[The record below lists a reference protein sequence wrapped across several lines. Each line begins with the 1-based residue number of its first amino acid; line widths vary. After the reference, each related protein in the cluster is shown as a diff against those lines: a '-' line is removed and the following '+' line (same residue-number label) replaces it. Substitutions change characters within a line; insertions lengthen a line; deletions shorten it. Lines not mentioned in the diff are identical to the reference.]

1 VRACVRARLRL
12 RLACVRVPVIV
23 RVRACVC
30 LCVRACVL
38 RLGFQGFLRVCV
50 RCWALR
56 FGRLTR
62 QGGVVHARDD
72 RERRVVERRAA
83 WVDGVRYPT
92 ERARR
97 RHRGTQPALAHA
109 QPRTRVRA
117 RAHTHTQPRTHAQ
130 PRTHT
135 RARTHSSAVAV
146 TAAASA
152 KVRRHRQLHREALP
166 TNCTRGFAC
175 VRTAYRASP
184 CEVRAFTR
192 GCASERRR
200 C

>member
-1 VRACVRARLRL
+1 MRACTSSSASCVC
-12 RLACVRVPVIV
+12 ACAC
-23 RVRACVC
+23 ACVC
-30 LCVRACVL
+30 VLVCACACVRACVL

-97 RHRGTQPALAHA
+97 RHGGTQPTLAHA
-109 QPRTRVRA
+109 QPRTHTA
-117 RAHTHTQPRTHAQ
+117 SHTHTHTQPRTLAQ

-146 TAAASA
+146 TAAAYA
-152 KVRRHRQLHREALP
+152 KVRRHHQLHRESMPNQLHARVCLRAHCLP
-166 TNCTRGFAC
+166 SQPVRGPRVYARLC
-175 VRTAYRASP
+175 
-184 CEVRAFTR
+184 
-192 GCASERRR
+192 ERRR
-200 C
+200 RC